1 VNRVTSVANSPAK
14 RAAKNVTRISN
25 ASDGIRILCSWV
37 GIFGTSSLFVPVV
50 RGCLLLFHFSTP
62 SEGAASV
69 VFGDCETLSSL
80 RPANACHPDRLVGG
94 RLF

>member
-1 VNRVTSVANSPAK
+1 MESVFS
-14 RAAKNVTRISN
+14 
-25 ASDGIRILCSWV
+25 
-37 GIFGTSSLFVPVV
+37 VPVS
-50 RGCLLLFHFSTP
+50 GFLGPHLFLFLWCVGAFFYFAFSTP